1 MAGITQAQAE
11 TELQNALDTLTAVR
25 KGEFQV
31 RDRKVKPPTL
41 DEAQADVDYW
51 DKKCREIEIRGTRT
65 GRRMRGGTPT

>member
-1 MAGITQAQAE
+1 MAGITQTDAE
-11 TELQNALDTLTAVR
+11 TELARSIAARAAIL

-41 DEAQADVDYW
+41 DELTKDIEYW
-51 DKKCREIEIRGTRT
+51 RGIVREESAKGTRT

>member
-41 DEAQADVDYW
+41 EEAMAEVKFWDEMVR
-51 DKKCREIEIRGTRT
+51 KKSAEGTRT